1 MSVAVVTG
9 VAGGIG
15 ASLAGRL
22 AGDGHT
28 VVAVDLADGV
38 HDAVDLLRADGHD
51 AVAVQADLTDPE
63 GRERALDV
71 ASAHGP
77 IDVLVNNAGITRDAR
92 LVKMEDAQFGA
103 VIAVNL
109 GAVYALSVEAVD
121 QMVDGGSIV
130 SISSRA
136 YLGNF
141 GQFNYSMSK
150 GGVVGLTRAL
160 ALDLAP
166 RIRVNAIAP
175 GLIETPMALA
185 IPEDI
190 RNRMVEANP
199 MKRMG
204 APSDI
209 AEAVAWLA
217 DGERSGYVTGH
228 VLVIGGGR
236 SLG

>member
-1 MSVAVVTG
+1 MTVAIVTG

-15 ASLAGRL
+15 AALAQRL
-22 AGDGHT
+22 AGAGHAI
-28 VVAVDLADGV
+28 VAVDLAEGV
-38 HDAVDLLRADGHD
+38 HDVAATLRADGGE
-51 AVAVQADLTDPE
+51 AVAVQADLTNPE
-63 GRERALDV
+63 GRAEVMGAAGDL
-71 ASAHGP
+71 GP
-77 IDVLVNNAGITRDAR
+77 LGVLVNNAGITRDAR
-92 LVKMEDAQFGA
+92 LVKMEEEQFRS

-109 GAVYALSVEAVD
+109 GAVHELTRVAVD
-121 QMVDGGSIV
+121 AMVEGGSII

-150 GGVVGLTRAL
+150 GGVVGMTRAL
-160 ALDLAP
+160 ALELAP
-166 RIRVNAIAP
+166 RVRVNAIAP

-190 RNRMVEANP
+190 RTRMIEANP
-199 MKRMG
+199 MRRMG

-209 AEAVAWLA
+209 AEAVGWLA

-228 VLVIGGGR
+228 VLVVGGGR

>member
-22 AGDGHT
+22 AAGGHT

-38 HDAVDLLRADGHD
+38 HDVVERLSADGH
-51 AVAVQADLTDPE
+51 AAIGVQADLTGSS
-63 GRERALDV
+63 GRSEVLGAAAAV
-71 ASAHGP
+71 GP
-77 IDVLVNNAGITRDAR
+77 IHLLVNNAGITRDAR
-92 LVKMEDAQFGA
+92 LVKMDEAQFGA

-121 QMVDGGSIV
+121 QMADGGSIV

-160 ALDLAP
+160 ALELAP

-185 IPEDI
+185 IPEEI

-204 APSDI
+204 APNDI

-217 DGERSGYVTGH
+217 DGDRSGYVTGH
-228 VLVIGGGR
+228 VLVVGGGR

>member
-1 MSVAVVTG
+1 MTVAVVTG

-15 ASLAGRL
+15 AALAARL
-22 AGDGHT
+22 AADGHHI
-28 VVAVDLADGV
+28 VAVDLADGV
-38 HDAVDLLRADGHD
+38 HDAVDGLRSRGHS
-51 AVAVQADLTDPE
+51 AVAVQADLTDPA
-63 GRERALDV
+63 GRAAVLAEAAD
-71 ASAHGP
+71 HGP

-92 LVKMEDAQFGA
+92 LVKMEDPQFSA

-109 GAVYALSVEAVD
+109 GAVYALSVEAMD
-121 QMVDGGSIV
+121 QMADGGSIV

-150 GGVVGLTRAL
+150 GGVVGMTRAL
-160 ALDLAP
+160 ALEHAP

-185 IPEDI
+185 IPAEI
-190 RNRMVEANP
+190 RDRMVEANP

-228 VLVIGGGR
+228 VLVVGGGR

>member
-1 MSVAVVTG
+1 MTVAVVTG

-15 ASLAGRL
+15 ARLAGRL
-22 AGDGHT
+22 AEDGHHI
-28 VVAVDLADGV
+28 VAVDLADRIHEVAADLAAMGHGV
-38 HDAVDLLRADGHD
+38 T
-51 AVAVQADLTDPE
+51 AVQANLTDPS
-63 GRERALDV
+63 GRRAV
-71 ASAHGP
+71 AEAAAMRGP
-77 IDVLVNNAGITRDAR
+77 VAVLVNNAGITRDAR
-92 LVKMEDAQFGA
+92 LVKMDLDQFRA
-103 VIAVNL
+103 VMAVNL
-109 GAVYALSVEAVD
+109 GAVAALTMDLLA
-121 QMVDGGSIV
+121 QMPDDSAIV

-160 ALDLAP
+160 ALQLAP
-166 RIRVNAIAP
+166 RVRVNAIAP

-190 RNRMVEANP
+190 RTAMVEANP

-217 DGERSGYVTGH
+217 DKERSGYVTGH
-228 VLVIGGGR
+228 VLVVGGGR
-236 SLG
+236 SLR

>member
-15 ASLAGRL
+15 ASLAERL
-22 AGDGHT
+22 AADGHT

-38 HDAVDLLRADGHD
+38 HDVVRDLEAEGHAAVGI
-51 AVAVQADLTDPE
+51 QADLTDPG
-63 GRERALDV
+63 GRAAVLEEAARW
-71 ASAHGP
+71 GP

-92 LVKMEDAQFGA
+92 LVKMEEAQFSA

-109 GAVYALSVEAVD
+109 GAVHTLSMEAVD
-121 QMVDGGSIV
+121 QIADGGAIV

-160 ALDLAP
+160 ALELAP
-166 RIRVNAIAP
+166 KVRVNAIAP

-185 IPEDI
+185 IPEEI
-190 RNRMVEANP
+190 RDRMVEANP

-228 VLVIGGGR
+228 VLVVGGGR

>member
-1 MSVAVVTG
+1 MTVAIVTG

-15 ASLAGRL
+15 AQLAERL
-22 AGDGHT
+22 ADDGYHI
-28 VVAVDLADGV
+28 VAVDLSERIHDVVATMTGRAVTAVRANLVDPDGRR
-38 HDAVDLLRADGHD
+38 AVIEAARAI
-51 AVAVQADLTDPE
+51 
-63 GRERALDV
+63 
-71 ASAHGP
+71 GP
-77 IDVLVNNAGITRDAR
+77 VGVLVNNAGITRDAR
-92 LVKMEDAQFGA
+92 LVKMEPEQFRA
-103 VIAVNL
+103 VIGVNL
-109 GAVYALSVEAVD
+109 GAVHALTLDVLPLLG
-121 QMVDGGSIV
+121 DGASIV
-130 SISSRA
+130 SIASRA

-160 ALDLAP
+160 ALELAP

-190 RNRMVEANP
+190 RTAMVEANP

-204 APSDI
+204 APADI

-217 DGERSGYVTGH
+217 DGRRSGYVTGH
-228 VLVIGGGR
+228 VLVVGGGR
-236 SLG
+236 SLR